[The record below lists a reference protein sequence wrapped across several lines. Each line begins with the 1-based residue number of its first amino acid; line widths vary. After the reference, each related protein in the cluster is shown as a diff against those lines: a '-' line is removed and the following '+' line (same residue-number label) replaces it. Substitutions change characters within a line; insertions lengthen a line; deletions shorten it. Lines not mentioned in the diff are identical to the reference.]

1 MMKKIRTIPL
11 IQVTDIAFLSLLIV
25 YGVPHIVEA
34 LVNLGIFKASRCS
47 ILDVGCHGTFD
58 LVVVELRRLFY
69 LVPICLACYTGLIII
84 FFRSDL
90 PSWLFAFI
98 ASLFVA
104 VLYKHHLYGLT
115 NLIYLLAA
123 YSVFRAIF
131 IYQGQKWPGVRLN
144 LITKVFLKN
153 YKRILLFLIL
163 LVSVTI
169 FFPALID
176 RIYIE
181 IVNCEKTYQ
190 QYCSER
196 RMDKAGHLYQ
206 VLYLLPVMVLSFIGL
221 YRDER
226 RCKTRLFAAQK

>member
-1 MMKKIRTIPL
+1 
-11 IQVTDIAFLSLLIV
+11 
-25 YGVPHIVEA
+25 
-34 LVNLGIFKASRCS
+34 LGMFRASRCS

-58 LVVVELRRLFY
+58 LVVVEVRRLFY
-69 LVPICLACYTGLIII
+69 LAPICLASYTGLIMI
-84 FFRSDL
+84 FFRSAL

-98 ASLFVA
+98 APLFVA
-104 VLYKHHLYGLT
+104 VLYEHHLYGLT

-123 YSVFRAIF
+123 YSVFRAIL
-131 IYQGQKWPGVRLN
+131 IYQGQKWPGARFN
-144 LITKVFLKN
+144 LITKILLKN

-176 RIYIE
+176 RIYTE

-196 RMDKAGHLYQ
+196 RMERASHLYQ

-226 RCKTRLFAAQK
+226 RFKTRLFIDPLVK